1 MQRCIFEASGLT
13 TPLNNVGHAPPVD
26 QRDLHRLENASR
38 EFFDVFQRDR
48 RIVEPR
54 DRDREERRRREE
66 APAPDAKDRRRAAE
80 DNAQP
85 PSQAVQNDVA
95 RRLAARNAPQQPSG
109 RQDPARQDPAR
120 QDPARQDLA
129 RQDPARQ
136 DREAPAAPPS
146 QPPPLLA
153 RAPTMPLPGLAGF
166 LPQRPPL
173 QGGLA
178 APPPGATTAQPSASP
193 LLFAPDPRATT
204 AEPPAASLLGPAA
217 SASMR
222 ARVTRGTAPRPSAQG
237 AAPPA
242 PVTPGPV
249 APAIAAPA
257 APLAAAPIAG
267 LGPRADGPL
276 TLNPATPPEV
286 SVRVNAFLSGAP
298 LDRTPFHIQPMDP
311 IVEARSRGQRG
322 DAPAP
327 GVSAGPSGP
336 RAGTV
341 RGAPISPLAR
351 LLARPLG
358 ETSGLTPANDAL
370 VPTAPPP
377 ANDAPVRPGPLSAN
391 DGPEPLGSLFFRE
404 ASAEHAGPPPAG
416 PRPSGPRRV

>member
-1 MQRCIFEASGLT
+1 MQRCIFEAFGLT

-48 RIVEPR
+48 RIVEQR

-66 APAPDAKDRRRAAE
+66 APAPDVKDRRRVAE

-95 RRLAARNAPQQPSG
+95 RRLAARNAPQQPG
-109 RQDPARQDPAR
+109 ARQDPAR
-120 QDPARQDLA
+120 QDPARQE
-129 RQDPARQ
+129 PAREPQ
-136 DREAPAAPPS
+136 S
-146 QPPPLLA
+146 QPPPLLP
-153 RAPTMPLPGLAGF
+153 RPPTMPLPGLAGF
-166 LPQRPPL
+166 LPQRPP
-173 QGGLA
+173 GAFA
-178 APPPGATTAQPSASP
+178 APPPGAGTYPPSAPP
-193 LLFAPDPRATT
+193 LLFAPDPRAGS

-217 SASMR
+217 SASPR
-222 ARVTRGTAPRPSAQG
+222 ARVTRGTAPRPSVQG
-237 AAPPA
+237 AQPPA
-242 PVTPGPV
+242 PATPDLAASI
-249 APAIAAPA
+249 APIAGPA
-257 APLAAAPIAG
+257 APVAAAPIAG
-267 LGPRADGPL
+267 FAPRAEGPL

-311 IVEARSRGQRG
+311 LVEAKSRGQRG
-322 DAPAP
+322 ETPAP
-327 GVSAGPSGP
+327 GLSAGPSGP

-358 ETSGLTPANDAL
+358 ETTGLTPANDAL

-377 ANDAPVRPGPLSAN
+377 ANDAPARPGPLSAN
-391 DGPEPLGSLFFRE
+391 DGPEPLGALFFRE
-404 ASAEHAGPPPAG
+404 ASAEHAGLPPLG
-416 PRPSGPRRV
+416 PRPSGPLRV

>member
-1 MQRCIFEASGLT
+1 MQRCISEASGLT

-38 EFFDVFQRDR
+38 EFLDVFQRDR
-48 RIVEPR
+48 RIVEQR

-66 APAPDAKDRRRAAE
+66 APAPDVKDRRRAAE

-85 PSQAVQNDVA
+85 PSAAVQNDVA
-95 RRLAARNAPQQPSG
+95 RRLAARNAPQQPG
-109 RQDPARQDPAR
+109 ARQDLARQDPARQDPAR
-120 QDPARQDLA
+120 QDPAREQPS
-129 RQDPARQ
+129 QPS
-136 DREAPAAPPS
+136 PS

-173 QGGLA
+173 PGAGA
-178 APPPGATTAQPSASP
+178 VANPPPGAATAQPSATP
-193 LLFAPDPRATT
+193 LLFAPDPRAAM
-204 AEPPAASLLGPAA
+204 AEPPTAALLGPAA
-217 SASMR
+217 SSMR
-222 ARVTRGTAPRPSAQG
+222 ARVTRGTAPRPSVQG
-237 AAPPA
+237 TVPIAPTTPEPAASAAP
-242 PVTPGPV
+242 
-249 APAIAAPA
+249 IAAPA
-257 APLAAAPIAG
+257 APLATAPIAG
-267 LGPRADGPL
+267 LVPRAEGPL
-276 TLNPATPPEV
+276 TLNTATPPEV

-311 IVEARSRGQRG
+311 LVEAKSRGQRG
-322 DAPAP
+322 EAPAP
-327 GVSAGPSGP
+327 GLSPGPAGP

-377 ANDAPVRPGPLSAN
+377 ANDAPTRPGPLSAN
-391 DGPEPLGSLFFRE
+391 DAAEPLGALFFRE
-404 ASAEHAGPPPAG
+404 ASAEHAGVPPVTPRPAG
-416 PRPSGPRRV
+416 PGRVSGV